1 MEETTSRSRGELEFI
16 ENKRL
21 NINFNI
27 ELLGLFRYLNI
38 SAYIFLV
45 MLYFIFACFLKHLFV
60 TIEKLMLPINLYS
73 FIPLCLQV

>member
-1 MEETTSRSRGELEFI
+1 MEETTNRSRDELEFI

-21 NINFNI
+21 NINFDI

-45 MLYFIFACFLKHLFV
+45 MLYFTLLVFLKYLFV
-60 TIEKLMLPINLYS
+60 TIEKLMLHINLYS